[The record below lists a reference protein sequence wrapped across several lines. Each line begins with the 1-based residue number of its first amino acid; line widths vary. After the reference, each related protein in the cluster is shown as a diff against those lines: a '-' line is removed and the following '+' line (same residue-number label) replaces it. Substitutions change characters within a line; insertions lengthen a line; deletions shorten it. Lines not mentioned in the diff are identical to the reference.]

1 MFRSA
6 FNLQR
11 HFKWT
16 AEVDLHNPMK
26 FCRLQ
31 PMLLGHRRKNSR
43 SAGVA
48 PTSSDLESEAHRYEY
63 QDRIENRSLSSDA
76 TNLICTSSLASDVL
90 RGVFLNDIR
99 NIKTLCFEKMSEKD
113 SNLHEVASSSGRGL
127 IGVEPK
133 HHWSTLRWCLN
144 LSPYS
149 SITQIGP
156 YWKSHT
162 YVATMDKWFTV
173 IPRPLR
179 D

>member
-11 HFKWT
+11 HFEWT

-63 QDRIENRSLSSDA
+63 QDRNENQ
-76 TNLICTSSLASDVL
+76 
-90 RGVFLNDIR
+90 LNDVVLLRQFILLR
-99 NIKTLCFEKMSEKD
+99 AEPCQPLNHHWEQRED
-113 SNLHEVASSSGRGL
+113 SNLHAPKRVLKMVGRG
-127 IGVEPK
+127 GNAPPK
-133 HHWSTLRWCLN
+133 SEDGGFTGRSN
-144 LSPYS
+144 ILS
-149 SITQIGP
+149 
-156 YWKSHT
+156 
-162 YVATMDKWFTV
+162 ATCRLKNPGRSGGYCPRLPRLKRTV
-173 IPRPLR
+173 PSFPAPLP
-179 D
+179 